1 MSKKNLFKSSLM
13 AALVA
18 GLLALTASAAKA
30 DNVTFSTSG
39 VFNCVACAGAGVTIV
54 GSGTSTITYTSATGT
69 TTLNFAGAAPSTQ
82 NTPTNI
88 SFGDILANATGTGSM
103 IGGTLTITVTQ
114 TAPSGGTGTV
124 VGSLSGA
131 ITVNQSSGLITFSPN
146 VIAGSF
152 GGFTYTI
159 DPSFR
164 LVPPTSGT
172 GGGAVAGDT
181 SLQGTV
187 TGSAVPEPTSM
198 LLLGTG
204 LVGAA
209 GAMRRRFQKS

>member
-1 MSKKNLFKSSLM
+1 MKNLLRSSLM
-13 AALVA
+13 TALVA

-54 GSGTSTITYTSATGT
+54 GSGTSTITYTGATGT

-114 TAPSGGTGTV
+114 TAPTGGTGTV
-124 VGSLSGA
+124 VGTLSGA

-164 LVPPTSGT
+164 LVPPTSGI

-204 LVGAA
+204 LI
-209 GAMRRRFQKS
+209 

>member
-1 MSKKNLFKSSLM
+1 MITFAPS
-13 AALVA
+13 
-18 GLLALTASAAKA
+18 
-30 DNVTFSTSG
+30 NVTS
-39 VFNCVACAGAGVTIV
+39 I
-54 GSGTSTITYTSATGT
+54 
-69 TTLNFAGAAPSTQ
+69 
-82 NTPTNI
+82 
-88 SFGDILANATGTGSM
+88 
-103 IGGTLTITVTQ
+103 
-114 TAPSGGTGTV
+114 
-124 VGSLSGA
+124 
-131 ITVNQSSGLITFSPN
+131 
-146 VIAGSF
+146 

-164 LVPPTSGT
+164 LVAPTSGT

>member
-39 VFNCVACAGAGVTIV
+39 VFNCVACAGA
-54 GSGTSTITYTSATGT
+54 
-69 TTLNFAGAAPSTQ
+69 APSTQ

-114 TAPSGGTGTV
+114 TAPTGGTGTV
-124 VGSLSGA
+124 VGTLSGA

-209 GAMRRRFQKS
+209 GAMRRRFQKR

>member
-1 MSKKNLFKSSLM
+1 MKNVFRSSLM
-13 AALVA
+13 TALVA
-18 GLLALTASAAKA
+18 GLMAFAASAARA

-39 VFNCVACAGAGVTIV
+39 AFNCAVGCAGAGVTSV
-54 GSGTSTITYTSATGT
+54 GSGTTAITYSNIGGS
-69 TTLNFAGAAPSTQ
+69 TTLTFNGALSSTQ

-88 SFGDILANATGTGSM
+88 SFGDILATTTGTGSN

-114 TAPSGGTGTV
+114 SAPTPGTGTV
-124 VGSLSGA
+124 VGTLSGF
-131 ITVNQSSGLITFSPN
+131 ITVNQSTGLITFAPTN
-146 VIAGSF
+146 VTSIGN
-152 GGFTYTI
+152 FTYTI

-172 GGGAVAGDT
+172 GGGAIAGDT

-209 GAMRRRFQKS
+209 GAMRRRFNRS

>member
-1 MSKKNLFKSSLM
+1 MKNLLRSSLM
-13 AALVA
+13 TALVA

-39 VFNCVACAGAGVTIV
+39 VFTCVACAGGAVIT
-54 GSGTSTITYTSATGT
+54 GSGTNTLVFTSGANS
-69 TTLNFAGAAPSTQ
+69 TTLVFNGATPSTQ

-88 SFGDILANATGTGSM
+88 SFGDILATATGTGST

-114 TAPSGGTGTV
+114 TAPTGGTGTV
-124 VGSLSGA
+124 VGTLSGA
-131 ITVNQSSGLITFSPN
+131 ITVNQSTGLITFAPSN
-146 VIAGSF
+146 VTSI

-164 LVPPTSGT
+164 LVPPTSGA

-204 LVGAA
+204 LIGAA
-209 GAMRRRFQKS
+209 GAMRRRFNRK